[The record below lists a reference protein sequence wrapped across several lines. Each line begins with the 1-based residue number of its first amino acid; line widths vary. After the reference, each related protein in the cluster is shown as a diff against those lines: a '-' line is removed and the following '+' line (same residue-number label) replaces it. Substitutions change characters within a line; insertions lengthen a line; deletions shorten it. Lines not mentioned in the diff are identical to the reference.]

1 MIGVFATCE
10 CGGKFLRGIYPQQ
23 KCEMCD
29 IKTFN
34 EIWCGGL
41 NDTCDSHYEPEVK
54 PERKPKRYIDEEGRF
69 FGTHIRE
76 VIKIFKDM
84 KKSGN

>member
-1 MIGVFATCE
+1 MIGIFAICK
-10 CGGKFLRGIYPQQ
+10 CGREFLRGIYPQQ

-29 IKTFN
+29 IETFN

-41 NDTCDSHYEPEVK
+41 NDNCDSHYESEIK
-54 PERKPKRYIDEEGRF
+54 DTEDEDNRF

-76 VIKIFKDM
+76 AIKTFKDM
-84 KKSGN
+84 KKSSK

>member
-1 MIGVFATCE
+1 MITGGKKMIGVLATCY
-10 CGGKFLRGIYPQQ
+10 CGRKFLRGIYPQQ
-23 KCEMCD
+23 KCEICD

-41 NDTCDSHYEPEVK
+41 NDACDSHYKPEVK
-54 PERKPKRYIDEEGRF
+54 PEIDEENRF

-76 VIKIFKDM
+76 AIRIFKDCF
-84 KKSGN
+84 KK

>member
-1 MIGVFATCE
+1 MIGVLAI
-10 CGGKFLRGIYPQQ
+10 CGCGTEFLRGIYPQQ

-41 NDTCDSHYEPEVK
+41 NDNCDSHHGLEVK
-54 PERKPKRYIDEEGRF
+54 SGREDEENRF

-76 VIKIFKDM
+76 TIKTLKDCFK
-84 KKSGN
+84 K

>member
-1 MIGVFATCE
+1 MISILEICE
-10 CGGKFLRGIYPQQ
+10 CGTEFPRGIYPQQ
-23 KCEMCD
+23 KCEICD

-41 NDTCDSHYEPEVK
+41 NDVCDSHYEPEIK
-54 PERKPKRYIDEEGRF
+54 DTEDEDNRF

-76 VIKIFKDM
+76 VVKTFKEM
-84 KKSGN
+84 RKSGK